1 MNETSGSS
9 AGKPASETQKSSD
22 EKVSEK
28 QKVLYAKRHK
38 VFYIRYFKIILYH
51 TNTSYKPFSSNHNSL
66 TGVVDWGLRIGYK
79 WDYSI
84 ISEISFHCL
93 K

>member
-9 AGKPASETQKSSD
+9 AGKPASETQKSAD

-51 TNTSYKPFSSNHNSL
+51 TNTSYNPFSRTS
-66 TGVVDWGLRIGYK
+66 RILIIQ
-79 WDYSI
+79 I
-84 ISEISFHCL
+84 ISIPRWL
-93 K
+93 KYLELQAA